1 MKRVVDQLLPCTMVG
16 SYARPRWYRRMSFG
30 QDIRALLMDASWRE
44 EYEDAVKAVVNDQE
58 TAGLDI
64 VSDGEMFE
72 DDYLGGAGW
81 PEYVVQRLGASKR
94 SDQPRGRMPL
104 SPILTYFIGET
115 WPQLLLENKLEHGPL
130 RFAYLYRQAVRFAQR
145 PVKASFIDPQLAAG
159 FFDDRHY
166 GDRQALVT
174 DLVEIYREEIRD
186 LAAAGCPIY
195 QSDLPPFAGLGMADA
210 PQADWDFATRAFN
223 RMVEDAGDM
232 QVWMHYCWGRP
243 MGQLMRGAVA
253 DCRPMFPRVFD
264 ANFHV
269 LNLESCE
276 CLGSDLELLEQ
287 VPADRGVALGVI
299 DHRVLQVESAEQVA
313 DWIRSAVKH
322 VGPERLYLTTYC
334 GLGSTLPR
342 PIAFFKLK
350 AMVDGARIVR
360 AELTGTRQD

>member
-1 MKRVVDQLLPCTMVG
+1 MERVVSQLLPCTMVG
-16 SYARPRWYRRMSFG
+16 SYARPRWYKRMSYG
-30 QDIRALLMDASWRE
+30 MDIRALLMDASWRE
-44 EYEDAVKAVVNDQE
+44 EYEDAVKAIVNDQE

-64 VSDGEMFE
+64 VSDGELFE
-72 DDYLGGAGW
+72 DDYPGGAGW
-81 PEYVVQRLGASKR
+81 PEYVTQRLGASAR
-94 SDQPRGRMPL
+94 SDQPRARLHP
-104 SPILTYFIGET
+104 SPILNYFIEEV
-115 WPQLLLENKLEHGPL
+115 WPQLVLEDRVQHGPL
-130 RFAYLYRQAVRFAQR
+130 RFAYLYRLATRFAQR
-145 PVKASFIDPQLAAG
+145 PVKASFVDPQLAVN
-159 FFDDRHY
+159 FLEDHHY
-166 GDRQALVT
+166 GDRQALIM

-195 QSDLPPFAGLGMADA
+195 QSDLPPFAGLGISGA
-210 PQADWDFATRAFN
+210 PQPAWDFATRAFN

-243 MGQLMRGAVA
+243 YGQLARGEVG
-253 DCRPMFPRVFD
+253 DFRPMFPRVFD

-269 LNLESCE
+269 LNLESCD
-276 CLGSDLELLEQ
+276 CLGTDLELLRQ

-313 DWIRSAVKH
+313 DRIRRAVQH

-342 PIAFFKLK
+342 TIADFKLK

-360 AELTGTRQD
+360 AEITGTREP